1 MSKAKVA
8 TVAAILS
15 LGTIVLGGAGAPA
28 PAHAAARGEAVGA
41 SRDGVPPGFKVTMS
55 GLDNPRGLAMSRDGA
70 IYVTEAGHGGDAP
83 CATMRGTTMCY
94 GATGAVARLKKY
106 IVTRVATGLPSY
118 APAGGNGATG
128 PQRVCFD
135 RVGRMFVT
143 YGLGMN
149 PAMRSTLGPGGARSG
164 YLMRITGKGIPYP
177 VADIAAFEAANNPA
191 GGPVD
196 SNPYGLVCNGGAEL
210 VTDAGGNSLFRV
222 VKRSLSLL
230 AVFPSRPARSTDSV
244 PTSVVVGP
252 GHAYYVG
259 ELSGAP
265 FGVGSATVYRVVPGQ
280 PPQVYLTGFTTII
293 DMAFAADGSLYVL
306 EHATGPVLSGA
317 GALIRVSPNGTRTT
331 VSDALNR
338 PTAILIGRHGAVY
351 VTNNGTSNS
360 GGELLRLV
368 G

>member
-1 MSKAKVA
+1 MGVQSKRPGLLFALLLSA
-8 TVAAILS
+8 TLAF
-15 LGTIVLGGAGAPA
+15 GGP
-28 PAHAAARGEAVGA
+28 AAAA
-41 SRDGVPPGFKVTMS
+41 GFKVIMS

-70 IYVTEAGHGGDAP
+70 IYVTEAGHGGAAP

-106 IVTRVATGLPSY
+106 VVTRVVTGLPSY
-118 APAGGNGATG
+118 APASGNGATG

-135 RVGRMFVT
+135 GAGRMFVT
-143 YGLGMN
+143 YGLGMD
-149 PAMRSTLGPGGARSG
+149 PTMRPTLGPGGANSG
-164 YLMRITGKGIPYP
+164 YLMRIAKGGVAQP
-177 VADIAAFEAANNPA
+177 VTDISGFEAANNPA

-196 SNPYGLVCNGGAEL
+196 SNPFGLSCAQGGQA

-222 VKRSLSLL
+222 ASGALSLL
-230 AVFPSRPARSTDSV
+230 AVFPSRPGRPTDSV

-252 GHAYYVG
+252 DHAYYVG

-265 FGVGSATVYRVVPGQ
+265 FDVGAANIYRVVPGQ
-280 PPQVYLTGFTTII
+280 PAQVYLTGFTTII
-293 DMAFAADGSLYVL
+293 DIAFAADGSLYVL
-306 EHATGPVLSGA
+306 EHASGPALSGP
-317 GALIRVSPNGTRTT
+317 GVLVKVSPNGARTT
-331 VSDALNR
+331 LSDALNR
-338 PTAILIGRHGAVY
+338 PTALLVGHHGAVY